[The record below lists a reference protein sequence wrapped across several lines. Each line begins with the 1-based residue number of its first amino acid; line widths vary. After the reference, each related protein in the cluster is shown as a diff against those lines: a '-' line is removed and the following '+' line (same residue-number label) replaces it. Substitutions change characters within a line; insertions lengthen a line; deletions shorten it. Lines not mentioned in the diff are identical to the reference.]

1 MPSKSCYI
9 ITKDKIISNVNKN
22 EEVNQMYV

>member
-1 MPSKSCYI
+1 MPSKSYYI